1 MTTAA
6 RPTFEPARG
15 GTGRGENDLSAL
27 SVQYSSRDLP
37 SHTKLKYREPGQG
50 TTDELH
56 KQDFAKLL
64 DEREKGVA
72 PKSIGSEPPTKK
84 IRPEHVPIATL
95 DVDDPLD
102 LDASD
107 DEDSEDDAEEL
118 MLELQ
123 KIKKE
128 RMAEDSRMEAE
139 KREAEEQI
147 RIQNILQG
155 NPLLTYGGG
164 GSVAPKANQ
173 KVKRRWNDDVVFKNC
188 ARSEPEKSTTFIND
202 CIRSDFHRKFM
213 DKYIK

>member
-15 GTGRGENDLSAL
+15 GQGRGENDLSAL

-50 TTDELH
+50 TTEELQ
-56 KQDFAKLL
+56 KQDFAKVL
-64 DEREKGVA
+64 EEKE
-72 PKSIGSEPPTKK
+72 KSVVTKAIGGEPPLKK

-128 RMAEDSRMEAE
+128 RMAEEARMEAD

-155 NPLLTYGGG
+155 NPLLSYGGG
-164 GSVAPKANQ
+164 SAVPKVNQ

-188 ARSEPEKSTTFIND
+188 ARTEPEKNTTFIND

>member
-15 GTGRGENDLSAL
+15 GQGRGENDLSAL

-50 TTDELH
+50 TTEELQ
-56 KQDFAKLL
+56 KQDFAKVL
-64 DEREKGVA
+64 EEKEKNAVTKA
-72 PKSIGSEPPTKK
+72 IGGEPPQKK

-107 DEDSEDDAEEL
+107 DDDSEDDAEEL

-128 RMAEDSRMEAE
+128 RMAEEARMEAD

-164 GSVAPKANQ
+164 SAVPKINQ

-188 ARSEPEKSTTFIND
+188 ARTEPEKNTTFIND